1 MTKTAAKNTKEE
13 LIDAAERLLATRGI
27 GAVTAMEI
35 IKDANARNASAVR
48 YHFGSLENLIR
59 AVFEKRVS
67 EIDQDRLLHISRL
80 DKIGHGRDL
89 NMLLDVIARAP
100 LESCETE
107 GGRFYAQFLAQ
118 LSADPRYDIEDLLVD
133 FLPESMRLVRERIA
147 QILTDHP
154 RQHLDDRIRRL
165 NTIAISLVADYARRK
180 TSGTAPSI
188 DVAAGEIANC
198 LVAFLNAP
206 YE

>member
-1 MTKTAAKNTKEE
+1 MAKTDARDTKAE
-13 LIDAAERLLATRGI
+13 LIEAAERLLATRGI
-27 GAVTAMEI
+27 GAVTAMEV

-80 DKIGHGRDL
+80 DELGQGHDL
-89 NMLLDVIARAP
+89 KMLLDVIARAP

-107 GGRFYAQFLAQ
+107 GGQFYAQFLAQ
-118 LSADPRYDIEDLLVD
+118 LFADPRFDIEDLLAD

-147 QILTDHP
+147 QILAEYP
-154 RQHLDDRIRRL
+154 QECLDDRIRRL

-180 TSGTAPSI
+180 TSGTAPTI
-188 DVAAGEIANC
+188 KVAAGEIANC
-198 LVAFLNAP
+198 LAAFLNAP

>member
-1 MTKTAAKNTKEE
+1 MTKTVAKNTKSE
-13 LIDAAERLLATRGI
+13 LIEAAERLLATRGI

-67 EIDQDRLLHISRL
+67 EIDQDRLLHVARL
-80 DKIGHGRDL
+80 DELGQGHDL
-89 NMLLDVIARAP
+89 KMLLDVIARAP

-107 GGRFYAQFLAQ
+107 GGRFYAVFLAQ
-118 LSADPRYDIEDLLVD
+118 LSADPKFDIEGLVAD
-133 FLPESMRLVRERIA
+133 FLPESMRLVRERIGH
-147 QILTDHP
+147 ILTVHP
-154 RQHLDDRIRRL
+154 RERLDDRVRRL